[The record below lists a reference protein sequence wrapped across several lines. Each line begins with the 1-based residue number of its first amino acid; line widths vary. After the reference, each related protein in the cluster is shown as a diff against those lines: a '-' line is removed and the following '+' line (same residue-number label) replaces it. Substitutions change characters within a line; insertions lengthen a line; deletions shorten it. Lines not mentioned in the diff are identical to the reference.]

1 MQRYFGVGKKEM
13 QMILAPGDLY
23 HIKTVMRMHSNDQI
37 EVVYNQ
43 KLFLCCI
50 DFVNG
55 EVIVNIKKE
64 LETKSDFMK
73 HIVLVIPVLKEQ
85 KMDFILQKATEL
97 GVTEIIPVLLKRCV
111 VKVEKGKEEK
121 RLERWN
127 KILKEASEQ
136 SMRQV
141 IPNLYP
147 ITALAEIRKMDGLK
161 MICST
166 VEENNTLKFFLQS
179 HKNYD
184 KLVIAI
190 GPEGGFD
197 PKEEQDLIA
206 SGFSPVT
213 LGPRI
218 MRVETVPIYLL
229 SILNYEYME

>member
-64 LETKSDFMK
+64 LETKPDFMK

-147 ITALAEIRKMDGLK
+147 ITTLAEIKKMDGLK